1 MADKE
6 KTLDYLKQM
15 TLRLHDVRQ
24 QLQAVKDAQHEPVAV
39 VGVGC
44 RFPGGAGSADELWGV
59 VAGEIDAISDFPADR
74 GWDEGGAS
82 YTRRGGFLYDSVG
95 FDAGFFGISP
105 REAVVMDPQQW
116 LLLECAWQAFEDAGI
131 DPATLRGSDTGVF
144 AGVISQYD
152 GPRLREGDAGD
163 AGGFGLTGGMA
174 SVASGRVSYAFGLE
188 GPAVSVDTACSSA
201 LVALHLACQ
210 SLRRRECSLALAG
223 GVTVMATPAVFAEFA
238 RQGGLAADG
247 RCKPFSAA
255 ADGTGWAEGA
265 GLLVVE
271 RLSDAVRNGRRILGV
286 VRGSAVN
293 QDGASNGLT
302 APNGPSQ
309 ERVIQ
314 AALAD
319 ARLAPAD
326 VDVVEAHGTGTV
338 LGDPIEAGAL
348 LATYGQNRGGRGP
361 LWLGSVKSNIGH
373 AQAAA
378 GAAGVIK
385 MLMALRYQQLPA
397 TLHVDAP
404 SPHVDWD
411 SGQVALLTTARVW
424 PRQAGRARRAGV
436 SAFGVSGTNAH
447 VIIEE
452 PPEPALAGPDAGDAP
467 GVLGGVL
474 AWPVSARTPA
484 ALAGQAAR
492 LAGWVTARPGLEAAG
507 VAAGLA
513 ARPPLACR
521 AVVTGADRDEL
532 LAGLGAVAA
541 GEPAATVVSG
551 TAPAGGGVKTV
562 LVFPGQGGQWAG
574 MGAELAASCPVFA
587 ARLAE
592 CGAALAAYVDWDLG
606 QVLAGAAG
614 ALSLDRAEV
623 VQPALWAVMV
633 SLAAAWRAAGVVPD
647 AVVGHSQGEIAA
659 ATVAGILTLEDAA
672 RVVAL
677 RSRALMALDGR
688 GGMVAVAEPA
698 AAAAD
703 RITPW
708 AGRLAVA
715 AVNGPAAT
723 VVSGEPSALAEFT
736 QACQDAGVRV
746 WQVPVGYASHSPQV
760 EAIRQEILTVL
771 GPVSPRPAVIPM
783 ISAMTGQPL
792 AGPDADAAYWY
803 DSLRAPVDFLGAV
816 RELAAAGH
824 TAFVEVSPHPVLTAA
839 ITEVLEQYPAAG
851 PTAVTG
857 SLRRD
862 DGGPGRFACLAGRG
876 LGRRRQRELAD
887 AGRPCPPPGPV
898 RVCV

>member
-551 TAPAGGGVKTV
+551 TAPAAGASRRCWSSLARAGSGRGWVRSWPRRARCSR
-562 LVFPGQGGQWAG
+562 PGW
-574 MGAELAASCPVFA
+574 PNA
-587 ARLAE
+587 ARRWPHMWT
-592 CGAALAAYVDWDLG
+592 GT
-606 QVLAGAAG
+606 
-614 ALSLDRAEV
+614 
-623 VQPALWAVMV
+623 WARC
-633 SLAAAWRAAGVVPD
+633 W
-647 AVVGHSQGEIAA
+647 
-659 ATVAGILTLEDAA
+659 
-672 RVVAL
+672 
-677 RSRALMALDGR
+677 
-688 GGMVAVAEPA
+688 
-698 AAAAD
+698 
-703 RITPW
+703 
-708 AGRLAVA
+708 
-715 AVNGPAAT
+715 
-723 VVSGEPSALAEFT
+723 
-736 QACQDAGVRV
+736 
-746 WQVPVGYASHSPQV
+746 
-760 EAIRQEILTVL
+760 
-771 GPVSPRPAVIPM
+771 
-783 ISAMTGQPL
+783 
-792 AGPDADAAYWY
+792 
-803 DSLRAPVDFLGAV
+803 
-816 RELAAAGH
+816 
-824 TAFVEVSPHPVLTAA
+824 
-839 ITEVLEQYPAAG
+839 
-851 PTAVTG
+851 
-857 SLRRD
+857 
-862 DGGPGRFACLAGRG
+862 PGRPGR
-876 LGRRRQRELAD
+876 
-887 AGRPCPPPGPV
+887 CPWTGP
-898 RVCV
+898 R